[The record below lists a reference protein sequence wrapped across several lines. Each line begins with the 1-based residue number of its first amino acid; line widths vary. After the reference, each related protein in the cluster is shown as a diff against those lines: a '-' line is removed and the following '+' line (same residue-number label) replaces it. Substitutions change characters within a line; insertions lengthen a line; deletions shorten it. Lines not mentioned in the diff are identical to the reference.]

1 MALAETVFTQVFNH
15 VLDRITAANVSVT
28 SAEAS
33 KVAQEV
39 TKGLAPVILNQTN
52 TEPLYKSRIMRGALL
67 VVAGLI
73 GGFLGI
79 NFTDGDLE
87 QGIHAITS
95 LAEAV
100 GILYVLY
107 GRLTTKGTPRI

>member
-1 MALAETVFTQVFNH
+1 MTLAETVFTQVFNR
-15 VLDRITAANVSVT
+15 VLDRITAANVPVT
-28 SAEAS
+28 SSEAT

-39 TKGLAPVILNQTN
+39 TKEIAPVILNQTN
-52 TEPLYKSRIMRGALL
+52 TEPLYKSRIIRGALL
-67 VVAGLI
+67 VIIGLV
-73 GGFLGI
+73 GGFFGV

-95 LAEAV
+95 IAEAV